1 MKIIKIILALLGI
14 VFGVML
20 MFWLFGVVWALLGY
34 AFWLAVVGA
43 IGYGAYKLLTR
54 GQNKQIDS
62 SVFTEIEGRDY
73 SLSWEDY
80 DRKYLKK

>member
-1 MKIIKIILALLGI
+1 
-14 VFGVML
+14 ML